1 MSDRDLNINI
11 RTTADT
17 SGATQAAASLDR
29 IRESG
34 ESISQ
39 TSGVMDQIADS
50 LSRVK
55 TVAEETGAAMKD
67 GMGAEYEQA
76 LENANSKLDQYAD
89 ALTAAGSR
97 MKAAFNDNPGL
108 TGFIDEVTNAVLT
121 SEEFRKKLEQ
131 VDDVFEVLNNKMSD
145 LDLGAKWGDDLDEN
159 LQQIIDG
166 YNKEMDAADK
176 AAEKAEA
183 AEARK
188 QQMGERR
195 KYVRRAATVERL
207 EANNRRASATYE
219 ELQAELESYIAKL
232 EEARKAGDN
241 VAQADAL
248 KNIQD
253 LGRRIK
259 TAGDAGQLTS
269 TQVKGLAGQITI
281 AATRILGMSSALRGA
296 IPFIRLFGTTVK
308 TAMGPLGW
316 AMLLIQGLTAGITA
330 LIDHFKTKSDELE
343 RQAEEKKKNME
354 KLIQEANELKAQ
366 LNHEAIL
373 QTEND
378 LTSKIASNRKIET
391 EALRESVREQQRLI
405 DLQSKIL
412 DEQDRARLLD
422 AETDFYDGKYG
433 NPNSSEARRKLE
445 RVQEGIR
452 MDANARHRAE
462 SEEAASF
469 NVRSAEEELAKARE
483 ATEQLTSRV
492 AAFENS
498 GILSSKERTILDGQI
513 GKKEQQIMENLLSV
527 AKTARNATERS
538 GGFTGLGR
546 ISSDDMR
553 KWIKTLIENG
563 GDTSRLDESWLQKG
577 NAMFGQNF
585 RSARQLME
593 EVLNA
598 GNGRQQIAQL
608 NELKNR
614 RKRSDEALI
623 DQGGDLST
631 DDSRKKAYK
640 VHDEALTEAR
650 KKQVEAMD
658 VQYAAE
664 DNLEKATRA
673 LSDRRALNAAQERRD
688 EAQQRNTEAKQKNAV
703 KKEEED
709 RIQKLAEV
717 QMREQQEQLK
727 KKIREQ
733 EKKEK
738 EQEQQ
743 YKESLKNPDLSRPG
757 QKRGVKEALNKVSK
771 ELAPEIRKAMAD
783 GKISTEES
791 KDLSRQFI
799 EAVKA
804 QGIAY
809 RGNLETLTSYF
820 QETLNIIQQQAVN
833 AAEAQKTTESLKAQL
848 ESVKKQVITI
858 QRQRK
863 NSR

>member
-1 MSDRDLNINI
+1 MSDRNLNINI
-11 RTTADT
+11 KTTADT

-183 AEARK
+183 AEARR
-188 QQMGERR
+188 QQ
-195 KYVRRAATVERL
+195 AAATTVERL

-269 TQVKGLAGQITI
+269 TQVKGLAGQITL

-804 QGIAY
+804 QGIA
-809 RGNLETLTSYF
+809 
-820 QETLNIIQQQAVN
+820 
-833 AAEAQKTTESLKAQL
+833 
-848 ESVKKQVITI
+848 
-858 QRQRK
+858 
-863 NSR
+863 

>member
-55 TVAEETGAAMKD
+55 TAAEETGAAMKD
-67 GMGAEYEQA
+67 GMGAEYEQV

-188 QQMGERR
+188 QQAA
-195 KYVRRAATVERL
+195 AATVERL

-259 TAGDAGQLTS
+259 TAGDAGELTS

-296 IPFIRLFGTTVK
+296 IPFIRLFGTTIK

-343 RQAEEKKKNME
+343 RQAEQATERMKKRARDAAESIKKSYEAIQDYNKADRTQE
-354 KLIQEANELKAQ
+354 INKGFEDFIKGITAEYRLQTQEIERQIQLRREEAARQKGIDTQEAELARVKLDNDFEDGKITKRQRDYGMMMIDQNLDDKIRRRDLEVAQKEFMDYGKQLDTAVQNRDRLQDKDFDMKFIQGQMPSLQEVERLFQQQFKAQ
-366 LNHEAIL
+366 ERI
-373 QTEND
+373 D
-378 LTSKIASNRKIET
+378 ASNRKLKKVQDNIEKNESILKDPFT
-391 EALRESVREQQRLI
+391 KINKYKRAENEISKLQAEQQRILAARDAAKSEGNAATIKINELRDLFRQSGVNFEPSYQKGTDVTSRTGEYQKALEDQNTKAKELADKLADAREEAGRIGDIMGAYERNIVDQERSIRTQDRLNSANIDLFNKRADKKEAQEAKKAQEKLEKERDRELKKLQREQQKDTKEAFKTFVQGLLMKTGESSSPQQS
-405 DLQSKIL
+405 DLANK
-412 DEQDRARLLD
+412 ALD
-422 AETDFYDGKYG
+422 AI
-433 NPNSSEARRKLE
+433 RKN
-445 RVQEGIR
+445 I
-452 MDANARHRAE
+452 
-462 SEEAASF
+462 EAAAADG
-469 NVRSAEEELAKARE
+469 NIDEAEMRELGKLYVAKLQELGLATKRAINGLKEELTQGLR
-483 ATEQLTSRV
+483 
-492 AAFENS
+492 
-498 GILSSKERTILDGQI
+498 GINAQIDAI
-513 GKKEQQIMENLLSV
+513 GKWANTTQRQKRPGGIVNLPY
-527 AKTARNATERS
+527 
-538 GGFTGLGR
+538 
-546 ISSDDMR
+546 
-553 KWIKTLIENG
+553 
-563 GDTSRLDESWLQKG
+563 
-577 NAMFGQNF
+577 
-585 RSARQLME
+585 
-593 EVLNA
+593 
-598 GNGRQQIAQL
+598 
-608 NELKNR
+608 
-614 RKRSDEALI
+614 RKR
-623 DQGGDLST
+623 
-631 DDSRKKAYK
+631 
-640 VHDEALTEAR
+640 
-650 KKQVEAMD
+650 
-658 VQYAAE
+658 
-664 DNLEKATRA
+664 
-673 LSDRRALNAAQERRD
+673 
-688 EAQQRNTEAKQKNAV
+688 
-703 KKEEED
+703 
-709 RIQKLAEV
+709 
-717 QMREQQEQLK
+717 
-727 KKIREQ
+727 
-733 EKKEK
+733 
-738 EQEQQ
+738 
-743 YKESLKNPDLSRPG
+743 
-757 QKRGVKEALNKVSK
+757 
-771 ELAPEIRKAMAD
+771 
-783 GKISTEES
+783 
-791 KDLSRQFI
+791 
-799 EAVKA
+799 
-804 QGIAY
+804 
-809 RGNLETLTSYF
+809 
-820 QETLNIIQQQAVN
+820 
-833 AAEAQKTTESLKAQL
+833 
-848 ESVKKQVITI
+848 
-858 QRQRK
+858 
-863 NSR
+863 

>member
-1 MSDRDLNINI
+1 
-11 RTTADT
+11 
-17 SGATQAAASLDR
+17 
-29 IRESG
+29 
-34 ESISQ
+34 
-39 TSGVMDQIADS
+39 
-50 LSRVK
+50 
-55 TVAEETGAAMKD
+55 MKD

-188 QQMGERR
+188 QQAA
-195 KYVRRAATVERL
+195 AATVERL

-259 TAGDAGQLTS
+259 TAGDAGELTS

-296 IPFIRLFGTTVK
+296 IPFIHLFGTTIK

-462 SEEAASF
+462 SEEAALF

-527 AKTARNATERS
+527 AKTVRNATERS

-703 KKEEED
+703 KK
-709 RIQKLAEV
+709 RKKTGFKNWQKC
-717 QMREQQEQLK
+717 R
-727 KKIREQ
+727 
-733 EKKEK
+733 
-738 EQEQQ
+738 
-743 YKESLKNPDLSRPG
+743 
-757 QKRGVKEALNKVSK
+757 
-771 ELAPEIRKAMAD
+771 
-783 GKISTEES
+783 
-791 KDLSRQFI
+791 
-799 EAVKA
+799 
-804 QGIAY
+804 
-809 RGNLETLTSYF
+809 
-820 QETLNIIQQQAVN
+820 
-833 AAEAQKTTESLKAQL
+833 
-848 ESVKKQVITI
+848 
-858 QRQRK
+858 
-863 NSR
+863 

>member
-1 MSDRDLNINI
+1 MSDRNLNINI

-34 ESISQ
+34 ESMSQ
-39 TSGVMDQIADS
+39 TSGVMDRIADS

-55 TVAEETGAAMKD
+55 TAAGETGDAMKD
-67 GMGAEYEQA
+67 GMGAEYEKA

-188 QQMGERR
+188 QQAA
-195 KYVRRAATVERL
+195 AATVERL

-281 AATRILGMSSALRGA
+281 AATRILGMSSSLRGA
-296 IPFIRLFGTTVK
+296 IPFIHLFGTTIK

-483 ATEQLTSRV
+483 AAEQLTSRV
-492 AAFENS
+492 AVLENS

-527 AKTARNATERS
+527 AKTARNAAERS

-577 NAMFGQNF
+577 NAMFGRNF

-631 DDSRKKAYK
+631 DDSRKEAYK

-650 KKQVEAMD
+650 GKQVEAMN
-658 VQYAAE
+658 VQYEAE

-771 ELAPEIRKAMAD
+771 ELAPEIQKAMAD
-783 GKISTEES
+783 GKLSAEES

-804 QGIAY
+804 QGITY
-809 RGNLETLTSYF
+809 RGNLETLTGYF
-820 QETLNIIQQQAVN
+820 QETLNIIQQQAIN
-833 AAEAQKTTESLKAQL
+833 AAEAQKTTERLKSQL
-848 ESVKKQVITI
+848 ELVKKQVTTI

>member
-188 QQMGERR
+188 QQAA
-195 KYVRRAATVERL
+195 AATVERL

-296 IPFIRLFGTTVK
+296 IPFIHLFGTTIK

-343 RQAEEKKKNME
+343 RQAEQATERMKKRARDAAESIKKSYEAIQDYNKADRTQE
-354 KLIQEANELKAQ
+354 INKGFEDFIKGITAEYRLQTQEIERQIQLRREEAARQKGIDTQEAELARVKLDNDFEDGKITKRQRDYGMMMIDQNLDDKIRRRDLEVAQKEFMDYGKQLDTAVQNRDRLQDKDFDMKFIQGQMPSLQEVERLFQQQFKAQ
-366 LNHEAIL
+366 ERI
-373 QTEND
+373 D
-378 LTSKIASNRKIET
+378 ASNRKLPET
-391 EALRESVREQQRLI
+391 EKRIADLEKVVNTALSKGVEPGEAYNELLRQKEKKERLLSARDAAQNEGNAATVRIDELRDLFRQSGVNFEPSYQKGTDVTSRTGEYQKALEDQNSKAKELADKLADAREEAGRIGDIMGAYERNIVDQERSIRTQDRLNSANIDLFNKRADKKEAQEAKKAQEKLEKERDRELKKLQREQQKDTKEAFKTFVQELLMKTGESSSPQQS
-405 DLQSKIL
+405 DLANK
-412 DEQDRARLLD
+412 ALD
-422 AETDFYDGKYG
+422 AI
-433 NPNSSEARRKLE
+433 RKN
-445 RVQEGIR
+445 I
-452 MDANARHRAE
+452 
-462 SEEAASF
+462 EAAAADG
-469 NVRSAEEELAKARE
+469 NIDEAEMRELGKLYVAKLQELGLATKRAINGLKEELTQGLR
-483 ATEQLTSRV
+483 
-492 AAFENS
+492 
-498 GILSSKERTILDGQI
+498 GINAQIDAI
-513 GKKEQQIMENLLSV
+513 GKWANTTQRQKRPGGIVNLPY
-527 AKTARNATERS
+527 
-538 GGFTGLGR
+538 
-546 ISSDDMR
+546 
-553 KWIKTLIENG
+553 
-563 GDTSRLDESWLQKG
+563 
-577 NAMFGQNF
+577 
-585 RSARQLME
+585 
-593 EVLNA
+593 
-598 GNGRQQIAQL
+598 
-608 NELKNR
+608 
-614 RKRSDEALI
+614 RKR
-623 DQGGDLST
+623 
-631 DDSRKKAYK
+631 
-640 VHDEALTEAR
+640 
-650 KKQVEAMD
+650 
-658 VQYAAE
+658 
-664 DNLEKATRA
+664 
-673 LSDRRALNAAQERRD
+673 
-688 EAQQRNTEAKQKNAV
+688 
-703 KKEEED
+703 
-709 RIQKLAEV
+709 
-717 QMREQQEQLK
+717 
-727 KKIREQ
+727 
-733 EKKEK
+733 
-738 EQEQQ
+738 
-743 YKESLKNPDLSRPG
+743 
-757 QKRGVKEALNKVSK
+757 
-771 ELAPEIRKAMAD
+771 
-783 GKISTEES
+783 
-791 KDLSRQFI
+791 
-799 EAVKA
+799 
-804 QGIAY
+804 
-809 RGNLETLTSYF
+809 
-820 QETLNIIQQQAVN
+820 
-833 AAEAQKTTESLKAQL
+833 
-848 ESVKKQVITI
+848 
-858 QRQRK
+858 
-863 NSR
+863 

>member
-188 QQMGERR
+188 QQAA
-195 KYVRRAATVERL
+195 AATVERL

-296 IPFIRLFGTTVK
+296 IPFIHLFGTTIK

-343 RQAEEKKKNME
+343 RQAEQATERMKKRARDAAEAIKKSYEAIQDYNKADRTQE
-354 KLIQEANELKAQ
+354 INKGFEDFIKGITTQYRLQTQEIERQIQLRREEAARQKGIDTQEAELARVKLDNDFEDGKITKRQRDYGMMMIDQNLDDKIRRRDLEVAQKEFMDYGKQLDTAVQNRDRLQDKDFDMKFIQGQMPSLQEVERLFQQQFKAQ
-366 LNHEAIL
+366 ERI
-373 QTEND
+373 D
-378 LTSKIASNRKIET
+378 ASNRKLPET
-391 EALRESVREQQRLI
+391 EKRIADLEKVVNTALSKGVEPGEAYNELLRQKEKKERLLSARDAAQNEGNAATVRIDELRDLFRQSGVNFEPSYQKGTDVTSRTGEYQKALEDQNSKAKELADKLADAREEAGRIGDIMGAYERNIVDQERSIRTQDRLNSANIDLFNKRADKKEAQEAKKAQEKLEKERDRELKKLQREQQKDTKEAFKTFVQGLLMKTGESSSPQQS
-405 DLQSKIL
+405 DLANK
-412 DEQDRARLLD
+412 ALD
-422 AETDFYDGKYG
+422 AI
-433 NPNSSEARRKLE
+433 RKN
-445 RVQEGIR
+445 I
-452 MDANARHRAE
+452 
-462 SEEAASF
+462 EAAAADG
-469 NVRSAEEELAKARE
+469 NIDEAEMRELGKLYVAKLQELGLATKRAINGLKEELTQGLR
-483 ATEQLTSRV
+483 
-492 AAFENS
+492 
-498 GILSSKERTILDGQI
+498 GINAQIDAI
-513 GKKEQQIMENLLSV
+513 GKWANTTQRQKRPGGIVNLPY
-527 AKTARNATERS
+527 
-538 GGFTGLGR
+538 
-546 ISSDDMR
+546 
-553 KWIKTLIENG
+553 
-563 GDTSRLDESWLQKG
+563 
-577 NAMFGQNF
+577 
-585 RSARQLME
+585 
-593 EVLNA
+593 
-598 GNGRQQIAQL
+598 
-608 NELKNR
+608 
-614 RKRSDEALI
+614 RKR
-623 DQGGDLST
+623 
-631 DDSRKKAYK
+631 
-640 VHDEALTEAR
+640 
-650 KKQVEAMD
+650 
-658 VQYAAE
+658 
-664 DNLEKATRA
+664 
-673 LSDRRALNAAQERRD
+673 
-688 EAQQRNTEAKQKNAV
+688 
-703 KKEEED
+703 
-709 RIQKLAEV
+709 
-717 QMREQQEQLK
+717 
-727 KKIREQ
+727 
-733 EKKEK
+733 
-738 EQEQQ
+738 
-743 YKESLKNPDLSRPG
+743 
-757 QKRGVKEALNKVSK
+757 
-771 ELAPEIRKAMAD
+771 
-783 GKISTEES
+783 
-791 KDLSRQFI
+791 
-799 EAVKA
+799 
-804 QGIAY
+804 
-809 RGNLETLTSYF
+809 
-820 QETLNIIQQQAVN
+820 
-833 AAEAQKTTESLKAQL
+833 
-848 ESVKKQVITI
+848 
-858 QRQRK
+858 
-863 NSR
+863 

>member
-188 QQMGERR
+188 QQAA
-195 KYVRRAATVERL
+195 AATVERL
-207 EANNRRASATYE
+207 EANNRRASTTYE

-269 TQVKGLAGQITI
+269 TQVKVLAGQITI

-296 IPFIRLFGTTVK
+296 IPFIHLFGTTIK

-343 RQAEEKKKNME
+343 RQAEQATERMKKRARDAAESIKKSYEAIQDYNKADRTQE
-354 KLIQEANELKAQ
+354 INKGFEDFIKGITAEYRLQTQEIERQIQLRREEAARQKGIDTQEAELARVKLDNDFEDGKITKRQRDYGMMMIDQNLDDKIRRRDLEVAQKEFMDYGKQLDTAVQNRDRLQDKDFDMKFIQGQMPSLQEVERLFQQQFKAQ
-366 LNHEAIL
+366 ERI
-373 QTEND
+373 D
-378 LTSKIASNRKIET
+378 ASNRKLPET
-391 EALRESVREQQRLI
+391 EKRIADLEKVVNTALSKGVEPGEAYNELLRQKEKKERLLSARDAAQNEGNAATVRIDELRDLFRQSGVNFEPSYQKGTDVTSRTGEYQKALEDQNSKAKELADKLADAREEAGRIGDIMGAYERNIVDQERSIRTQDRLNSANIDLFNKRADKKEAQEAKKAQEKLEKERDRELKKLQREQQKDTKEAFKTFVQGLLMKTGESSSPQQS
-405 DLQSKIL
+405 DLANK
-412 DEQDRARLLD
+412 ALD
-422 AETDFYDGKYG
+422 AI
-433 NPNSSEARRKLE
+433 RKN
-445 RVQEGIR
+445 I
-452 MDANARHRAE
+452 
-462 SEEAASF
+462 EAAAADG
-469 NVRSAEEELAKARE
+469 NIDEAEMRELGKLYVAKLQELGLATKRAINGLKEELTQGLR
-483 ATEQLTSRV
+483 
-492 AAFENS
+492 
-498 GILSSKERTILDGQI
+498 GINAQIDAI
-513 GKKEQQIMENLLSV
+513 GKWANTTQRQKRPGGIVNLPY
-527 AKTARNATERS
+527 
-538 GGFTGLGR
+538 
-546 ISSDDMR
+546 
-553 KWIKTLIENG
+553 
-563 GDTSRLDESWLQKG
+563 
-577 NAMFGQNF
+577 
-585 RSARQLME
+585 
-593 EVLNA
+593 
-598 GNGRQQIAQL
+598 
-608 NELKNR
+608 
-614 RKRSDEALI
+614 RKR
-623 DQGGDLST
+623 
-631 DDSRKKAYK
+631 
-640 VHDEALTEAR
+640 
-650 KKQVEAMD
+650 
-658 VQYAAE
+658 
-664 DNLEKATRA
+664 
-673 LSDRRALNAAQERRD
+673 
-688 EAQQRNTEAKQKNAV
+688 
-703 KKEEED
+703 
-709 RIQKLAEV
+709 
-717 QMREQQEQLK
+717 
-727 KKIREQ
+727 
-733 EKKEK
+733 
-738 EQEQQ
+738 
-743 YKESLKNPDLSRPG
+743 
-757 QKRGVKEALNKVSK
+757 
-771 ELAPEIRKAMAD
+771 
-783 GKISTEES
+783 
-791 KDLSRQFI
+791 
-799 EAVKA
+799 
-804 QGIAY
+804 
-809 RGNLETLTSYF
+809 
-820 QETLNIIQQQAVN
+820 
-833 AAEAQKTTESLKAQL
+833 
-848 ESVKKQVITI
+848 
-858 QRQRK
+858 
-863 NSR
+863 

>member
-188 QQMGERR
+188 QQAA
-195 KYVRRAATVERL
+195 AATVERL

-269 TQVKGLAGQITI
+269 TQVKGLAGQITL

-330 LIDHFKTKSDELE
+330 LIDHFKTKSDELDKAAEKAKRKHDEINQYLRDAEKGRLALVQKTKQEEAAHVINREYEQFVKNITYEYQQQTREIEYQLTLRKMEIAEKQGVDTWKNKMQRLEVEEQYQDGKIGKHE
-343 RQAEEKKKNME
+343 RKYRLLLLDQELERITERARIQTAHKEDLALADKQGDAEGKRNTALGEASRLQNVKMSLPTVEEMSRLFRLESSELPYIIKEIKGKK
-354 KLIQEANELKAQ
+354 
-366 LNHEAIL
+366 EAIKSF
-373 QTEND
+373 TD
-378 LTSKIASNRKIET
+378 LGGYEDFVKRLRGELSELEIQKDNISGKIEKIKSIFNK
-391 EALRESVREQQRLI
+391 ESISFQPSYGLDKSGKPI
-405 DLQSKIL
+405 T
-412 DEQDRARLLD
+412 DEQRTEEYKISLEKIGTRQQTAVEEAGKHQEELNDILKERVIVQKGILRLETEEERNEQARKKESRVGEKEWKND
-422 AETDFYDGKYG
+422 DKKEEQKAEK
-433 NPNSSEARRKLE
+433 KLE
-445 RVQEGIR
+445 R
-452 MDANARHRAE
+452 
-462 SEEAASF
+462 
-469 NVRSAEEELAKARE
+469 
-483 ATEQLTSRV
+483 
-492 AAFENS
+492 
-498 GILSSKERTILDGQI
+498 ERKQ
-513 GKKEQQIMENLLSV
+513 
-527 AKTARNATERS
+527 
-538 GGFTGLGR
+538 
-546 ISSDDMR
+546 
-553 KWIKTLIENG
+553 
-563 GDTSRLDESWLQKG
+563 
-577 NAMFGQNF
+577 
-585 RSARQLME
+585 
-593 EVLNA
+593 
-598 GNGRQQIAQL
+598 
-608 NELKNR
+608 ELKR
-614 RKRSDEALI
+614 L
-623 DQGGDLST
+623 
-631 DDSRKKAYK
+631 
-640 VHDEALTEAR
+640 
-650 KKQVEAMD
+650 
-658 VQYAAE
+658 
-664 DNLEKATRA
+664 
-673 LSDRRALNAAQERRD
+673 
-688 EAQQRNTEAKQKNAV
+688 
-703 KKEEED
+703 
-709 RIQKLAEV
+709 
-717 QMREQQEQLK
+717 QQEQKREADKAIKTFVEGFTINAGKSATPHQASLVNKAVDGIRKDIERAAADGHIDPEELQNLNKLFVGKLTELGVASRQVLQGLK
-727 KKIREQ
+727 QMFESNIGAIN
-733 EKKEK
+733 KEITEIK
-738 EQEQQ
+738 RTQRMQ
-743 YKESLKNPDLSRPG
+743 LSRE
-757 QKRGVKEALNKVSK
+757 RL
-771 ELAPEIRKAMAD
+771 R
-783 GKISTEES
+783 
-791 KDLSRQFI
+791 R
-799 EAVKA
+799 
-804 QGIAY
+804 
-809 RGNLETLTSYF
+809 
-820 QETLNIIQQQAVN
+820 
-833 AAEAQKTTESLKAQL
+833 
-848 ESVKKQVITI
+848 
-858 QRQRK
+858 
-863 NSR
+863 